1 MEEKE
6 EIFNPDYPIW
16 NNDGCDWIQIKLTS
30 KNENLDKLIAI
41 MSMISNGLQIEDYSD
56 IEDRILD
63 GVYGDLIDESV
74 LNADRTIASVSAYVP
89 ADKPT
94 EHYVLFIKERL
105 DLAKIQAD
113 IDLIPLCEEDWADSW
128 KQYYKPIQIGKKL
141 VVVPMWEKYEPQG
154 EQVIVKMDP
163 GMAFGTG
170 THETTRLCATLLE
183 GCVTEETKML
193 DVGCGSGILAIC
205 ASKLGAKECYA
216 YDIDPVAVKVARENI
231 KDNDVTNIECDVSD
245 LLKGVK
251 TGKYDVI
258 CANIVADIIVRLLP
272 DIGNYMH
279 KDTRLVISGIID
291 ERCEDVLKSIKE
303 NGLIVENEIH
313 ENGWCAMQLRLA

>member
-1 MEEKE
+1 MDNK
-6 EIFNPDYPIW
+6 
-16 NNDGCDWIQIKLTS
+16 WIQIKVTV
-30 KNENLDKLIAI
+30 KTEELDSLVAI

-74 LNADRTIASVSAYVP
+74 LQADRTIASVSVYVP
-89 ADKPT
+89 DDKPMQDYT
-94 EHYVLFIKERL
+94 MFIEQRMS
-105 DLAKIQAD
+105 AEKINGK
-113 IDLIPLCEEDWADSW
+113 IELISLCEEDWADSW
-128 KQYYKPIQIGKKL
+128 KQYYKPIEIGNRL
-141 VVVPMWEKYEPQG
+141 VVVPMWEKYDARP

-183 GCVTEETKML
+183 KYVTSNSKML
-193 DVGCGSGILAIC
+193 DVGSGSGILAIC

-216 YDIDPVAVKVARENI
+216 YDIDPVAVRVAEENV
-231 KDNDVTNIECDVSD
+231 KDNECTNIECGVSD

-258 CANIVADIIVRLLP
+258 TANIVADIIIRLLP
-272 DIGNYMH
+272 DIGAFMH
-279 KDTRLVISGIID
+279 KDTVLVISGIID
-291 ERCEDVLKSIKE
+291 ERCGDVYKSIAE
-303 NGLIVENEIH
+303 NNFTITEEIH
-313 ENGWCAMQLRLA
+313 ENGWCAISLKLQ

>member
-1 MEEKE
+1 MDNK
-6 EIFNPDYPIW
+6 W
-16 NNDGCDWIQIKLTS
+16 VQIKVTV
-30 KNENLDKLIAI
+30 KTEQLDGLIAI

-74 LNADRTIASVSAYVP
+74 LNADRTIASVSVYVP
-89 ADKPT
+89 DDKPMADYT
-94 EHYVLFIKERL
+94 MFIEQRL
-105 DLAKIQAD
+105 GAEKID
-113 IDLIPLCEEDWADSW
+113 GRIELISLCEEDWADSW
-128 KQYYKPIQIGKKL
+128 KQYYKPIEIGNRL
-141 VVVPMWEKYEPQG
+141 VVVPMWEKYDAKP

-183 GCVTEETKML
+183 KHITKDSKML

-216 YDIDPVAVKVARENI
+216 YDIDPVAVKVACENV
-231 KDNDVTNIECDVSD
+231 KDNDCTNIECGVSD

-251 TGKYDVI
+251 AGKYDVI
-258 CANIVADIIVRLLP
+258 TANIVADIIIRLLP
-272 DIGNYMH
+272 DIAQFMH
-279 KDTRLVISGIID
+279 KDTVLVISGIID
-291 ERCEDVLKSIKE
+291 ERCEDVYKSIKE
-303 NGLIVENEIH
+303 NRFTITEEIH
-313 ENGWCAMQLRLA
+313 ENGWCAISLQLA